1 MQHFG
6 LQNYVGSK
14 DHQVLDPQEALSL
27 IVQGPKSIDS
37 IGPTVYIKGVR
48 PFEGSRPK
56 TELTNRR
63 NSGFLWRLAWI

>member
-6 LQNYVGSK
+6 LQNYVDSK
-14 DHQVLDPQEALSL
+14 DHQNGTLLVPQEALSL
-27 IVQGPKSIDS
+27 IVQGLKLIDS
-37 IGPTVYIKGVR
+37 IGPTAYIKDGR

-63 NSGFLWRLAWI
+63 TSGFL